1 MYICV
6 CVYIYVYIYKLYTY
20 IYGIH
25 FELRFLRFHVESWSK
40 WDLNPQPCAFC
51 AHALTT
57 EVSG

>member
-1 MYICV
+1 M
-6 CVYIYVYIYKLYTY
+6 Y
-20 IYGIH
+20 IYGIP

-40 WDLNPQPCAFC
+40 WDLNPQPRAFC